1 MHHKFVHITQD
12 ISLFNE
18 ILFQYLMDDR
28 YIITTALN
36 IDEILFLMNVDIN
49 RYTLH
54 FVSHMNYDIHVFI
67 FDEKI
72 RDFIDENNHSYV

>member
-1 MHHKFVHITQD
+1 
-12 ISLFNE
+12 
-18 ILFQYLMDDR
+18 
-28 YIITTALN
+28 
-36 IDEILFLMNVDIN
+36 MNVDIN